1 MINYYSFSQRQ
12 NPESFLN
19 HKVKKNESLKQ
30 LVQAKK
36 VLKKINSKIEV
47 TISNDPRSYRQNSDK
62 LLATGFMQKFNIE
75 DAIDEI
81 IQKFKSG
88 ELKDEEIFYNIK
100 MMKKLF

>member
-1 MINYYSFSQRQ
+1 
-12 NPESFLN
+12 
-19 HKVKKNESLKQ
+19 
-30 LVQAKK
+30 
-36 VLKKINSKIEV
+36 
-47 TISNDPRSYRQNSDK
+47 
-62 LLATGFMQKFNIE
+62 MQKFNIE